1 MKKFL
6 NILWIGTALS
16 ILLGIGTARAVP
28 MYYTFEGALT
38 HVQDT
43 AAESGLNLGD
53 TVSYTL
59 LVDYER
65 AGTYTADNGYV
76 YTQVDRTI
84 TNSDGSSTNWD
95 YFYVDYISGSALGNL
110 GTDYISEFNY
120 GFTTTTTSLTGVV
133 TKQTTLLSEDN
144 VSISE
149 NSGSSWINIW
159 NDSIRIQT
167 VEYWKTN
174 GNQGYVRAWDARL
187 TSISD
192 VSPIKVPEPTSM
204 ALLGLGLAG
213 LGFARRKKS

>member
-1 MKKFL
+1 MVTRFVDFYKVRFMKKFL

-120 GFTTTTTSLTGVV
+120 GFTTTTTSFLPTP
-133 TKQTTLLSEDN
+133 
-144 VSISE
+144 ISMW
-149 NSGSSWINIW
+149 WIFVPPIR
-159 NDSIRIQT
+159 SIRSRRS
-167 VEYWKTN
+167 KRLK
-174 GNQGYVRAWDARL
+174 RAN
-187 TSISD
+187 I
-192 VSPIKVPEPTSM
+192 
-204 ALLGLGLAG
+204 
-213 LGFARRKKS
+213 